1 MNQKPAN
8 RPILAFSLTLAGVV
22 FFSAKSVL
30 VKIAYQYDVDALS
43 LVTLRLLFSVPFY
56 IVIMCFTARP
66 AVMRSLTTPDYFKI
80 VLLGIMGYYLASI
93 LDFMGLQYVTASL
106 ERLILFV
113 YPTMVLI
120 ISSVFMQKKATIEQ
134 KIAVIITYFG
144 IALAFYQNNYT
155 ANNGLWLGSILIFG
169 SALSY
174 AIYLIGTDSIIS
186 RFGSVLF
193 TSLVMIVS
201 TFASGIHYVVV
212 SGTDIFSFQKEV
224 YVIALIMAVVSTVIP
239 SFLISEAIKQWGP
252 SNVAIVGS
260 VGPISTILL
269 AGIFLG
275 ERITIFE
282 LMGTIIVIGGVLL
295 LSNNKKIK
303 VQPELEK
310 IENNPNK

>member
-1 MNQKPAN
+1 
-8 RPILAFSLTLAGVV
+8 
-22 FFSAKSVL
+22 
-30 VKIAYQYDVDALS
+30 
-43 LVTLRLLFSVPFY
+43 
-56 IVIMCFTARP
+56 
-66 AVMRSLTTPDYFKI
+66 MR
-80 VLLGIMGYYLASI
+80 
-93 LDFMGLQYVTASL
+93 
-106 ERLILFV
+106 
-113 YPTMVLI
+113 
-120 ISSVFMQKKATIEQ
+120 KKATIEQ

-144 IALAFYQNNYT
+144 MALAFYQNNYT

-282 LMGTIIVIGGVLL
+282 LMGTIIVIGGALL